1 MILLLERNAPDD
13 AVAQVT
19 QAAAR
24 LGLPA
29 RSLGG
34 GRRAVEVEGPVPPQA
49 ARALEA
55 LPHVEAVLDRPSPYP
70 HAAGDG
76 QGTIPVWVGH
86 VEVGGGDLVLLAG
99 PCAVESEE
107 QIHEAAEAAARAGA
121 ALLRGGAFKPR
132 TRPSDFQGVGVPA
145 LRWLRQAA
153 DRHGLLVVTEALDEA
168 GVWQVAEWADL
179 IQIGARTM
187 QATSLLKAAAK
198 TGKPVLLKRALSA
211 TVDEWLSAA
220 EYLLDGGSPG
230 VILCERGSRTYET
243 ATRFSLDVGV
253 IAAAK
258 LRTHLPVVA
267 DPSHP
272 AGRRALVL
280 PLARAAIA
288 AGADGLLVEAHPD
301 PACARCDG
309 PQALLLDDLAVL
321 AEDMAGLG
329 RAVGRNYGAP
339 GSRLAVGS

>member
-76 QGTIPVWVGH
+76 QGTIPVRVGH